1 MTTRRTQRVDE
12 TTVIDLVMKGD
23 YAGLAKL
30 TGFTVEQIE
39 LTLDGR
45 DDDYDALDD
54 DEDDDCFFNEVDDED
69 GEDARVVSGRR
80 GT

>member
-1 MTTRRTQRVDE
+1 MTARRTRLGNE

-39 LTLDGR
+39 RTFDEMGDVYDTLG
-45 DDDYDALDD
+45 D
-54 DEDDDCFFNEVDDED
+54 DEDDDCFFDEMDDDED
-69 GEDARVVSGRR
+69 GDAFA
-80 GT
+80 